1 MISTY
6 VDLNPT
12 IKQLNKL
19 GGKLNKTQPLLEDV
33 GQYLVS
39 MIDAGFRKEV
49 DPYNKKWQPLSPAT
63 ISEKERKGYPLK
75 ILTRT
80 GKMRSSVRYIVK
92 GRSVQIIV
100 DSSYATFHQTGTRKM
115 PKRQI
120 LPDRLSTTSQ
130 RDITDL
136 SIEYLENIGN

>member
-1 MISTY
+1 MIETF

-12 IKQLNKL
+12 LKQFKKL
-19 GGKLNKTQPLLEDV
+19 GGKLTNTQPLMGEV

-39 MIDAGFRKEV
+39 TIDNSFRKEA

-80 GKMRSSVRYIVK
+80 GTMRSSVRYTVK
-92 GRSVQIIV
+92 NKSVQIVV
-100 DSSYATFHQTGTRKM
+100 DTSYATFHQTGTRKM

-120 LPDRLSTTSQ
+120 VPDRLSKTAQ
-130 RDITDL
+130 RDIIDL
-136 SIEYLENIGN
+136 SIEYLDI

>member
-1 MISTY
+1 MIETY

-12 IKQLNKL
+12 LKQFKKL
-19 GGKLNKTQPLLEDV
+19 GGKLTNPQPLLDEV

-39 MIDAGFRKEV
+39 TIDSGFRKEV
-49 DPYNKKWQPLSPAT
+49 DPYKKKWQPLSPAT

-80 GKMRSSVRYIVK
+80 GTMRSSVRYVVK
-92 GRSVQIIV
+92 NRSVQIVV
-100 DSSYATFHQTGTRKM
+100 DTKYATFHQTGTRKM

-120 LPDRLSTTSQ
+120 VPDKLSKTVQ
-130 RDITDL
+130 RDIIDL
-136 SIEYLENIGN
+136 SINYLEDF